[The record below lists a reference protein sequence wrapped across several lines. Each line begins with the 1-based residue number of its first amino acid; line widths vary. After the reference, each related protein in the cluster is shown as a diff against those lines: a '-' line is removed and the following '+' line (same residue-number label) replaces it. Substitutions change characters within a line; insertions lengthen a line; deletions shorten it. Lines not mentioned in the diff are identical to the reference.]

1 MKTYYAIRFECDD
14 PLHKQGEQLF
24 NADNA
29 LHIGQ
34 TPSCEV
40 RLPNL
45 SQYED
50 AVYAVIERR
59 SNGEGWKLIR
69 TSPYVEHEVSVN
81 GTPIDYLHL
90 LHDGDRISFAGQ
102 RQELVFNIRQDD
114 LYNTT
119 GIISV
124 PKSNTSRPL
133 MIWVALLTLLLGCY
147 GLYRLYER
155 PMTSNMI
162 EKAKQ
167 SVFQITVDSVKLLAI
182 NGCDTVTLGKSHSDL
197 PGAGTA
203 FLTIDSLLVT
213 ARHCIE
219 PWLNVND
226 TIRMDTLSTTIPAYI
241 KMALQAVTHEMTND
255 SDTVWEMVSYC
266 SVARLSSGNEVLFNV
281 KSTDF
286 FMDKE
291 RDQLVEYGD
300 FSHQYF
306 WRSISARPRRI
317 DMMMGDIAFLHVNA
331 KGTIALA
338 SEKEMQDICSKPDHP
353 IVIVGRPST
362 MVNNQKAVSAEAQIK
377 QALTFNEDGYPDT
390 VIFHNG
396 DIIPG
401 FSGGPVLAKQGF
413 KWRAVGVVS
422 VTDKHGG
429 KHHYSVPVTEIHRMN
444 EQPNKNH

>member
-1 MKTYYAIRFECDD
+1 
-14 PLHKQGEQLF
+14 
-24 NADNA
+24 
-29 LHIGQ
+29 
-34 TPSCEV
+34 
-40 RLPNL
+40 
-45 SQYED
+45 
-50 AVYAVIERR
+50 
-59 SNGEGWKLIR
+59 
-69 TSPYVEHEVSVN
+69 
-81 GTPIDYLHL
+81 
-90 LHDGDRISFAGQ
+90 
-102 RQELVFNIRQDD
+102 
-114 LYNTT
+114 
-119 GIISV
+119 
-124 PKSNTSRPL
+124 
-133 MIWVALLTLLLGCY
+133 
-147 GLYRLYER
+147 
-155 PMTSNMI
+155 
-162 EKAKQ
+162 
-167 SVFQITVDSVKLLAI
+167 
-182 NGCDTVTLGKSHSDL
+182 
-197 PGAGTA
+197 
-203 FLTIDSLLVT
+203 
-213 ARHCIE
+213 
-219 PWLNVND
+219 
-226 TIRMDTLSTTIPAYI
+226 
-241 KMALQAVTHEMTND
+241 MTND

-338 SEKEMQDICSKPDHP
+338 SEKEMQDICSRPDHP

-377 QALTFNEDGYPDT
+377 QALTFNEEGYPDT

-429 KHHYSVPVTEIHRMN
+429 KHHYSVPVPEIHRIN